1 MEELLA
7 RFKAATDTLEA
18 HGIDYLV
25 FGGIAVWAYGRRR
38 KTRDIDILVRQTD
51 AKHTL
56 KVLERAGF
64 MTERTDEAWLYKAM
78 LDHASVDIIFE
89 PKGEIR
95 LTPEMLSRA
104 RRLKIDG
111 FSFVFI
117 DPENLVL
124 LKILATKELRPA
136 DWYDALSIL
145 ENREEPFD
153 WDYFL
158 DKAANYSTKVLSFL
172 FLAEA
177 THLETTGERLVPG
190 EVIEKLIAVYLGGA
204 GQGKSNNR

>member
-7 RFKAATDTLEA
+7 KFKTATDVLEA
-18 HGIDYLV
+18 HGIDHLV

-38 KTRDIDILVRQTD
+38 KTRDIDILVRQAD

-56 KVLERAGF
+56 KVLARAGF
-64 MTERTDEAWLYKAM
+64 MTERTDEAWLYKASI
-78 LDHASVDIIFE
+78 DHASVDIIFE

-95 LTPEMLSRA
+95 LTQEMLSR
-104 RRLKIDG
+104 RRRMKIDG
-111 FSFVFI
+111 FSFMFI

-145 ENREEPFD
+145 ENGQEFD
-153 WDYFL
+153 WEFFTA
-158 DKAANYSTKVLSFL
+158 KASHYTTKVLSFL

-177 THLETTGERLVPG
+177 THLEATGERLVPPP
-190 EVIEKLIAVYLGGA
+190 VIENLIGVYLDRE
-204 GQGKSNNR
+204 KMENRK